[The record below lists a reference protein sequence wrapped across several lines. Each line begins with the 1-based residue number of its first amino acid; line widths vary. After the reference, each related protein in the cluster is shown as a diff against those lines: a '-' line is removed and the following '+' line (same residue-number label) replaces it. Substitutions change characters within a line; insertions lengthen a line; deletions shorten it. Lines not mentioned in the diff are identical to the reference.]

1 MLGHRRLLLVSILWF
16 GISGCGPSDDTVAT
30 RVDSALAADD
40 TVGTVRLTVD
50 SKEKVVTL
58 SGRIADQGMRRRAVQ
73 IARETRGVV
82 DVIDRMVVQARPAT
96 ADSSAATPMSHGP
109 GRRGLERHR

>member
-1 MLGHRRLLLVSILWF
+1 MLDHRRLLLVSILWVVA
-16 GISGCGPSDDTVAT
+16 SGCGRSDDTIAT

-50 SKEKVVTL
+50 SRDKVVTL

-73 IARETRGVV
+73 IARQTRGVV
-82 DVIDRMVVQARPAT
+82 DVIDRMVIQPRPAT
-96 ADSSAATPMSHGP
+96 ADSSAATPMGHGP
-109 GRRGLERHR
+109 GRGGPEGHR

>member
-1 MLGHRRLLLVSILWF
+1 MLDHRRLLLVSILWVVA
-16 GISGCGPSDDTVAT
+16 SGCGRSDDTIAT

-50 SKEKVVTL
+50 SRDKVVTL

-73 IARETRGVV
+73 IARQTRGVV
-82 DVIDRMVVQARPAT
+82 DVIDRMVIQPRPAT
-96 ADSSAATPMSHGP
+96 VDSSAATPMGHGP
-109 GRRGLERHR
+109 GRGGPEGHR